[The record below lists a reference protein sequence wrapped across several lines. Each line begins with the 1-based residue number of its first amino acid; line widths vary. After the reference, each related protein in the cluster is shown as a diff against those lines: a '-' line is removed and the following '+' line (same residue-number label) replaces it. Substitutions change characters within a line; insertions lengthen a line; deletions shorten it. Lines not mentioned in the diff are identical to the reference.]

1 VSAAPTAKEMNE
13 LLRWIGEAPESG
25 GSNFDELCRA
35 VAVRKN
41 KEHALRFAAVPFA
54 RRIVLVPQCLR
65 KLGTCKAKETA
76 RGYQCAEC
84 MACPAGRVLREASR
98 LGYKGVFMLKG
109 GRAIAGLIAEEEPSA
124 VVGIACDYEGALGML
139 QCERAGAA
147 VQFVP
152 LSRDGCADTDVDLD
166 EVMSVLQFTDEFAA
180 GTSGSAAAQRSSSP
194 RGTSRA
200 APTGAEGE
208 AGSSGPAE

>member
-1 VSAAPTAKEMNE
+1 VSAASTSKEINE

-65 KLGTCKAKETA
+65 KLGACKAKETG
-76 RGYQCAEC
+76 RGYECAEC
-84 MACPAGRVLREASR
+84 MACPAGRILREAKG

-109 GRAIAGLIAEEEPSA
+109 GRAIAGLVAAEKPEA
-124 VVGIACDYEGALGML
+124 VVGVACDYEGALGML

-166 EVMSVLQFTDEFAA
+166 EVMSVLEFTDEFAA
-180 GTSGSAAAQRSSSP
+180 GTSGSA
-194 RGTSRA
+194 RA
-200 APTGAEGE
+200 APTGAEG
-208 AGSSGPAE
+208 AADSRGPAE

>member
-1 VSAAPTAKEMNE
+1 MSASPTAKEMNE
-13 LLRWIGEAPESG
+13 LLRWIGETPESG
-25 GSNFDELCRA
+25 ESNFDELCRA

-65 KLGTCKAKETA
+65 KLGACKAKETA
-76 RGYQCAEC
+76 RGYECAGC
-84 MACPAGRVLREASR
+84 MACPAGRIHREASR
-98 LGYKGVFMLKG
+98 LGYRGVFMLKG
-109 GRAIAGLIAEEEPSA
+109 GRAIAGLIAREQPEA

-139 QCERAGAA
+139 QCERVGAA

-152 LSRDGCADTDVDLD
+152 LSRDGCSDTDVDLD
-166 EVMSVLQFTDEFAA
+166 EVMSVLEFTDKFAA
-180 GTSGSAAAQRSSSP
+180 GASGSA
-194 RGTSRA
+194 RA

-208 AGSSGPAE
+208 AGPSGTAE